1 MVTIVKIGLFLTKQS
16 RIPIGLKFFRKS
28 EITPQMNSALPAR
41 FYTLTLFLLSGL
53 IMSFSVQAKTSAE
66 KQIIEDIA
74 FKDLQGDNHHFSDY
88 RGKWLFLNFWAGY
101 CSICQKEA
109 PTLIRFQQ
117 QNRSN
122 VTVLGIN
129 YGNES
134 KQQITAATNR
144 NQYNY
149 LIIPDQASISR
160 MFNDVVG
167 TPTTIVISPQ
177 GRLIAKAIG
186 RQSYQEL
193 TDYIGHI
200 QNSDDKTRVWD
211 LEYPEH

>member
-1 MVTIVKIGLFLTKQS
+1 
-16 RIPIGLKFFRKS
+16 
-28 EITPQMNSALPAR
+28 MNSAIPAK
-41 FYTLTLFLLSGL
+41 FYALNLLLCWL
-53 IMSFSVQAKTSAE
+53 IVSSAVQAETPVE
-66 KQIIEDIA
+66 NQIIGDIA
-74 FKDLQGDNHHFSDY
+74 FKDLNGDSHYLSDY

-101 CSICQKEA
+101 CAICQKEA

-122 VTVLGIN
+122 VTILGIN

-134 KQQITAATNR
+134 KQQIIAAINR
-144 NQYNY
+144 NHYNY
-149 LIIPDQASISR
+149 LIIPDQANISR
-160 MFNDVVG
+160 LFNDVVG

-193 TDYIGHI
+193 TGYIRHS
-200 QNSDDKTRVWD
+200 QSSDDKARIWD
-211 LEYPEH
+211 LEYSEH